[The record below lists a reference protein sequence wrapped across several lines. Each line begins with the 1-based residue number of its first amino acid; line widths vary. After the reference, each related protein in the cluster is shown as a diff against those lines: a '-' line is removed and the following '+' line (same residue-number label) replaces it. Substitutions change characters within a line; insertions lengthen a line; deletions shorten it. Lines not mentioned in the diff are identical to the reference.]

1 MSDSHTQWLRR
12 RCVQPITGAPTPEQQ
27 AAMGK
32 MAGEKKAWLKALA
45 EELGSSEKKLT
56 KELTKLASK
65 AAKAA
70 APPKEKKPKEEKPK
84 EEKVEVV
91 EEVARPDEKL
101 PTPQDNVGYHAK
113 ASVGEKA
120 VLEEDP
126 GYWKNSPEAL
136 ARHLKE
142 TGGKWQTRFPPEP
155 NGYLH
160 IGHAK
165 AMYFNFGTAANR
177 KGECYMRFDDTNPE
191 AEEKEYIDMIL
202 ENVKWLGHSWKT
214 DTITGGPTYS
224 SDYFQ
229 ELYDMAVELIKR
241 GKAYVCHQTQPE
253 IKASREKL
261 QDMFKVCNAPRHP
274 LSAFCAGN
282 TAHFPCEA
290 AAVLVG
296 RFSRRFV
303 WLGRDVCRWRA
314 RRRANQCCRRAL
326 PRRGATAPSRRT

>member
-1 MSDSHTQWLRR
+1 MPGSLLAGWL
-12 RCVQPITGAPTPEQQ
+12 G
-27 AAMGK
+27 GSGW
-32 MAGEKKAWLKALA
+32 GEGWTDG
-45 EELGSSEKKLT
+45 ELCNAFKPAQSSVRSPVLIVRACRSLQSEKKLT

-70 APPKEKKPKEEKPK
+70 APPKPKQPNDAAAKKAADAAKAKAKANAAEPE
-84 EEKVEVV
+84 V
-91 EEVARPDEKL
+91 EEARPDEKL
-101 PTPQDNVGYHAK
+101 PTPQNNVGYHAK
-113 ASVGEKA
+113 ASVGEKS
-120 VLEEDP
+120 VLEQDP
-126 GYWKNSPEAL
+126 GYWKNSPEVL
-136 ARHLKE
+136 AKHLKE

-177 KGECYMRFDDTNPE
+177 GGECYMRFDDTNPE

-202 ENVKWLGHSWKT
+202 ENVKWLGHQWKT
-214 DTITGGPTYS
+214 DTVTGGPTYS

-261 QDMFKVCNAPRHP
+261 QEMFKVR
-274 LSAFCAGN
+274 
-282 TAHFPCEA
+282 
-290 AAVLVG
+290 V
-296 RFSRRFV
+296 
-303 WLGRDVCRWRA
+303 
-314 RRRANQCCRRAL
+314 
-326 PRRGATAPSRRT
+326 